1 MNNISWLVNKAKY
14 AYAPKESSIN
24 YSQKEIHKKLGLL
37 KFILES
43 LLKKAISSTK
53 SGRLSMAELKFIQ
66 VRGAREHNL
75 KSVDVDIL
83 RGISLS

>member
-14 AYAPKESSIN
+14 AYAPNKGLLITV
-24 YSQKEIHKKLGLL
+24 KKKFKKLGLL

-53 SGRLSMAELKFIQ
+53 SG
-66 VRGAREHNL
+66 
-75 KSVDVDIL
+75 DY
-83 RGISLS
+83 